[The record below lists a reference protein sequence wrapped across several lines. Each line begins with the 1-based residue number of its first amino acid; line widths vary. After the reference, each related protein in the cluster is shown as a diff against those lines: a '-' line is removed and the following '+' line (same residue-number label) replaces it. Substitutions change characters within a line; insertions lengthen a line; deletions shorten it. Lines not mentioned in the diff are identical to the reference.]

1 MAHFTRR
8 TWLWTAAALLAS
20 AALVAAADGLRIVP
34 IVHDDEVLV
43 SVDFADAYTAEVRD
57 VISSGLR
64 TTISYDVE
72 LRMHVPLWVDRT
84 VATSVVTA
92 SDQYDNLTR
101 RHTLLR
107 TVDGHVEETS
117 VTEDENVARRWLTSL
132 SRVPLCRTSKLEPA
146 RDYYVR
152 IRARVRPT
160 GVSLLGLASAAIGQA
175 KLPYIP

>member
-1 MAHFTRR
+1 MTRR
-8 TWLWTAAALLAS
+8 TWLSCAAALLA
-20 AALVAAADGLRIVP
+20 AGTVVTAADTLRIVP

-43 SVDFADAYTAEVRD
+43 SVDFTDAYTANVRD

-84 VATSVVTA
+84 VATAVVTA

-101 RHTLLR
+101 RHTLAR

-132 SRVPLCRTSKLEPA
+132 NRVPLCRTSQLEPA

-152 IRARVRPT
+152 IRARVRPS

-175 KLPYIP
+175 KLTYIP